1 MCILL
6 TELKGNRMAHTLH
19 ETPEVPLKDD
29 PPVFFN
35 ILFLNINFCMEEYL
49 ISMFNLLFLV

>member
-6 TELKGNRMAHTLH
+6 IELKGNRMAHTLH
-19 ETPEVPLKDD
+19 ETPDVLLKDD
-29 PPVFFN
+29 PSDFFN
-35 ILFLNINFCMEEYL
+35 ILFLNINFCMQEYL